1 MSRIIAILLSETVYI
16 ETLEKRSLKTQK
28 LPLLKHKSC
37 GFETHSLK
45 KKTMGFFFSVYPWF
59 LTSWFFSTLP
69 AHG

>member
-1 MSRIIAILLSETVYI
+1 M
-16 ETLEKRSLKTQK
+16 KKG
-28 LPLLKHKSC
+28 P

-69 AHG
+69 THG

>member
-1 MSRIIAILLSETVYI
+1 MKKY
-16 ETLEKRSLKTQK
+16 
-28 LPLLKHKSC
+28 PGLLKQKSC

-45 KKTMGFFFSVYPWF
+45 KKTMGFFFVYPWF